1 MNRELLD
8 IYEDGGRK
16 LAKAIEH
23 LDRNDL
29 IAVPIPGK
37 WSIQQLVV
45 HLADSDLVIAD
56 RMKRV
61 LAEDKPSLLAFDEN
75 KWVER
80 LHYELQSAQDA
91 VALLALNRRC
101 MTAVLRILP
110 DKAFK
115 RTGIHSERGEMSLEK
130 LLNGAISHLD
140 HHLKFLYEKR
150 EKLGKIMW

>member
-1 MNRELLD
+1 MRPVAPDCASEELASMNRELLD

-16 LAKAIEH
+16 LAKGIEH

-61 LAEDKPSLLAFDEN
+61 IAEDNPSLLAFDEN

-91 VALLALNRRC
+91 AAMVALNRR
-101 MTAVLRILP
+101 
-110 DKAFK
+110 
-115 RTGIHSERGEMSLEK
+115 
-130 LLNGAISHLD
+130 
-140 HHLKFLYEKR
+140 
-150 EKLGKIMW
+150 